1 MCVIQDVLNFFTAER
16 EKNIA
21 PSTSLWSKKKE
32 KKKDLILTRFYTK
45 QLHTGKQMINPAYM
59 IINPFI
65 FLFFFLF
72 IHLKFRDNNND
83 DGNQLS
89 FMNDQYIFFLS
100 LSPINS
106 WKRIGFI
113 IIIIIIFFF
122 AFVRSYSFIWLINH
136 SANQKKKI

>member
-1 MCVIQDVLNFFTAER
+1 MI
-16 EKNIA
+16 
-21 PSTSLWSKKKE
+21 KKKE

-83 DGNQLS
+83 DIMVDISGSHNSSQTTNGLETPS
-89 FMNDQYIFFLS
+89 GTPPPLVEVVSVRRKRFF
-100 LSPINS
+100 I
-106 WKRIGFI
+106 K
-113 IIIIIIFFF
+113 
-122 AFVRSYSFIWLINH
+122 
-136 SANQKKKI
+136 